1 MESFVLEIFFLKNLN
16 VYNSFQLRNTAGNRV
31 VCLNCFGKLA
41 GPILFPSRIRTEL
54 IFSDDLAKNVKKP
67 IYKDQCIVEHIKG
80 PLKSLLIRD

>member
-41 GPILFPSRIRTEL
+41 GPTFVSFACTYGIDFQRRFGEECEET
-54 IFSDDLAKNVKKP
+54 DL
-67 IYKDQCIVEHIKG
+67 
-80 PLKSLLIRD
+80 